1 MSRKKI
7 YLCIGIFLLAAA
19 AGIAF
24 YRIYIKDEAGHV
36 GDEIVYFGNSSGETD
51 TDFVRAEEQTPA
63 AESASPSMTAGA
75 ADSPTPAVSPT
86 ASPAEEEKEAYPKI
100 TSNGKLKQYPST
112 GTAVIDGA
120 GFEIYNYVEQHASRY
135 TKVINKFTKKLD
147 AAVSVYDMVIP
158 TSVDITFPDNK
169 RKKLSSTPQE
179 DALKKIEK
187 KLSGREKF
195 IPLYDTMMRHRNE
208 YIYFRTDHHW
218 TQLGAYYA
226 YSAFCG
232 EKGIVPNPL
241 SSYTKKISKGFMGSF
256 YVDAFKDK
264 TLKKDDVEM
273 YHPLGK
279 NIKMQYRNT
288 GKKLSEGAV
297 ISDPTNY
304 GLSGKYLA
312 FIGGDNAYT
321 LITNKDKHDGSRCIV
336 VKESFGNAFV
346 PFLADHYEKVYVI
359 DYRYWDG
366 KLVDF
371 VRKTRAKEVLLVNN
385 ISMTRNAYLI
395 GMLSKIL

>member
-1 MSRKKI
+1 
-7 YLCIGIFLLAAA
+7 
-19 AGIAF
+19 
-24 YRIYIKDEAGHV
+24 
-36 GDEIVYFGNSSGETD
+36 
-51 TDFVRAEEQTPA
+51 
-63 AESASPSMTAGA
+63 
-75 ADSPTPAVSPT
+75 
-86 ASPAEEEKEAYPKI
+86 
-100 TSNGKLKQYPST
+100 
-112 GTAVIDGA
+112 
-120 GFEIYNYVEQHASRY
+120 
-135 TKVINKFTKKLD
+135 
-147 AAVSVYDMVIP
+147 
-158 TSVDITFPDNK
+158 
-169 RKKLSSTPQE
+169 
-179 DALKKIEK
+179 
-187 KLSGREKF
+187 
-195 IPLYDTMMRHRNE
+195 
-208 YIYFRTDHHW
+208 
-218 TQLGAYYA
+218 
-226 YSAFCG
+226 
-232 EKGIVPNPL
+232 
-241 SSYTKKISKGFMGSF
+241 
-256 YVDAFKDK
+256 
-264 TLKKDDVEM
+264 M